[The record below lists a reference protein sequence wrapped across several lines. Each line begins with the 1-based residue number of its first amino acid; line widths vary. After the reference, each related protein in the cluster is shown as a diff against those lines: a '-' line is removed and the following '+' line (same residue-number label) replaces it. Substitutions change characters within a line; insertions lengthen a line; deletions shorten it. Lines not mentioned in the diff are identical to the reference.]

1 MGLLQGLKGA
11 AQGMSQ
17 ARDARIARDHA
28 DQAAQDKRPNDWM
41 FCKSCGH
48 EGEPASHT
56 PGSFL
61 IELILWLCF
70 IVPGLIYSFWRLSR
84 RRKVCAGCRSADIIP
99 SNSPMARSLRK
110 QILL

>member
-17 ARDARIARDHA
+17 ARDARIARDQA
-28 DQAAQDKRPNDWM
+28 DQANQDKRPKDWM

-48 EGEPASHT
+48 EGVPASHT
-56 PGSFL
+56 PGSIL
-61 IELILWLCF
+61 IELVLWLCF
-70 IVPGLIYSFWRLSR
+70 IVPGLVYSFWRLSR
-84 RRKVCAGCRSADIIP
+84 RRKVCSACRSADIIP

-110 QILL
+110 QIC